1 MFVVQL
7 KFSTNKALAG
17 EWMSAHKAWLQK
29 GFDEGVFIAAG
40 SLQGQQG
47 GCVLALG
54 FSKADLDQ
62 RLSEDP
68 FVANDVVRAEVI
80 DFTVS
85 KADSRLSVLM
95 EPSA

>member
-17 EWMSAHKAWLQK
+17 EWMNAHKAWLQK
-29 GFDEGVFIAAG
+29 GFDEGVFIASG

-47 GCVLALG
+47 GCVLARGL
-54 FSKADLDQ
+54 SRTALDQ

-80 DFTVS
+80 DFAVS
-85 KADSRLSVLM
+85 KTDSRLSVLM

>member
-1 MFVVQL
+1 M
-7 KFSTNKALAG
+7 
-17 EWMSAHKAWLQK
+17 AH
-29 GFDEGVFIAAG
+29 G
-40 SLQGQQG
+40 
-47 GCVLALG
+47 LG
-54 FSKADLDQ
+54 RADLDQ